1 MPGRAPYLDGLL
13 GVLNEPNLDS
23 HRCVP
28 DGTDRSASHT
38 QLTTIAQSEQETAT
52 PALIVS
58 TPAHNQQ
65 SPMSDMVA
73 PLRKTIR
80 KRNKAHL
87 NIRRSA
93 APPDLPSL
101 TLRCPSSQICPAAIV
116 GAKGQRRIHC
126 AVMPRPSSTAASS
139 RQRGCS
145 VGCGRHPS
153 FWRSSQTVQWAEARP
168 QWSSFKRG
176 PEPICEWNRNHI
188 PLSPRP
194 LEPPF
199 SQLGRAPNFN
209 PKPTSARSVARS
221 KPEVQCPASHPRP
234 IGEGRIASQRLSN
247 VTAKPS
253 SACSSSQ
260 GPPLHCHSAEP
271 LATFLPLSA
280 LPQPSAIGPHPS

>member
-1 MPGRAPYLDGLL
+1 MEHQADVHPQLRLILPDAGPGCEKNGRRATWAVTTRSGRHQVPVAVLPTAKSLSAFSLKPQSDRLL

-101 TLRCPSSQICPAAIV
+101 TLRCPSSQICSAAIV
-116 GAKGQRRIHC
+116 GAQGQRRIHR
-126 AVMPRPSSTAASS
+126 AALPRPLSTTASL
-139 RQRGCS
+139 RQRGRV
-145 VGCGRHPS
+145 VG
-153 FWRSSQTVQWAEARP
+153 
-168 QWSSFKRG
+168 
-176 PEPICEWNRNHI
+176 
-188 PLSPRP
+188 
-194 LEPPF
+194 
-199 SQLGRAPNFN
+199 
-209 PKPTSARSVARS
+209 
-221 KPEVQCPASHPRP
+221 
-234 IGEGRIASQRLSN
+234 
-247 VTAKPS
+247 
-253 SACSSSQ
+253 
-260 GPPLHCHSAEP
+260 
-271 LATFLPLSA
+271 
-280 LPQPSAIGPHPS
+280 